1 MPNERLRAV
10 MAAGGWTY
18 AALAQQVEVDPKSVE
33 RWVNLGRI
41 PRRATALQAAKALG
55 EDVHALWPALR
66 QARPARAIS
75 PELVA
80 LYEQRADLP
89 VSTFTDLMA
98 QARERIDILVYAAV
112 FLHEAYP
119 RLNELL
125 TERAA
130 EGCTVR
136 IAIGD
141 PDSDNVQAR
150 GQEERFG
157 HGIESRCRL
166 ALMHYKPFADT
177 PGIEVR
183 THATTLYNSLYRAD
197 DQQLVNAHVWGVN
210 AYAAPVWHLRDTRQA
225 ACSTPTPTAST
236 PCGRRQ
242 PPYER
247 KADRGPHRVLRRP
260 ERPQAEQHGRRRVRR
275 RHRRPRAHPPL
286 APP

>member
-1 MPNERLRAV
+1 MT
-10 MAAGGWTY
+10 AGGWTY

-55 EDVHALWPALR
+55 EDVHALWSALR

-89 VSTFTDLMA
+89 VSTFTDLLA

-112 FLHEAYP
+112 FLHEAYS

-141 PDSDNVQAR
+141 PDSHSVQAR

-166 ALMHYKPFADT
+166 ALMHYRPLAGT
-177 PGIEVR
+177 PGIDVR
-183 THATTLYNSLYRAD
+183 THGTTLYNSLYRAD

-210 AYAAPVWHLRDTRQA
+210 AYAAPVWHLRRHETGGMFDTYA
-225 ACSTPTPTAST
+225 ESFDAVWTTATP
-236 PCGRRQ
+236 
-242 PPYER
+242 
-247 KADRGPHRVLRRP
+247 
-260 ERPQAEQHGRRRVRR
+260 VREEG
-275 RHRRPRAHPPL
+275 
-286 APP
+286 

>member
-1 MPNERLRAV
+1 
-10 MAAGGWTY
+10 MATGGWTY
-18 AALAQQVEVDPKSVE
+18 AALAQEVEIDPKSVE
-33 RWVNLGRI
+33 RWVNLGRT

-66 QARPARAIS
+66 QARPARVIS

-80 LYEQRADLP
+80 LYHQRANLP
-89 VSTFTDLMA
+89 VSTFTGLMA

-112 FLHEAYP
+112 FLHEVYP

-130 EGCTVR
+130 EGCAVR

-141 PDSDNVQAR
+141 ADSDTVQAR

-166 ALMHYKPFADT
+166 ALRHYKPLAAT
-177 PGIEVR
+177 SGIEVR
-183 THATTLYNSLYRAD
+183 SHGTTLYNSLYRVD

-210 AYAAPVWHLRDTRQA
+210 AYAAPVWHLRHHQEGGMFDTHA
-225 ACSTPTPTAST
+225 ESFDAVWATATP
-236 PCGRRQ
+236 
-242 PPYER
+242 
-247 KADRGPHRVLRRP
+247 
-260 ERPQAEQHGRRRVRR
+260 VREEG
-275 RHRRPRAHPPL
+275 
-286 APP
+286 

>member
-18 AALAQQVEVDPKSVE
+18 ATLAQEVEVDPKSVE
-33 RWVNLGRI
+33 RWVNLGRT

-80 LYEQRADLP
+80 LYEQRADIP
-89 VSTFTDLMA
+89 VSAFTDLMA

-141 PDSDNVQAR
+141 ADSDNVQAR

-166 ALMHYKPFADT
+166 ALMHYRPLANT
-177 PGIEVR
+177 P
-183 THATTLYNSLYRAD
+183 
-197 DQQLVNAHVWGVN
+197 
-210 AYAAPVWHLRDTRQA
+210 
-225 ACSTPTPTAST
+225 
-236 PCGRRQ
+236 
-242 PPYER
+242 
-247 KADRGPHRVLRRP
+247 
-260 ERPQAEQHGRRRVRR
+260 
-275 RHRRPRAHPPL
+275 RHRSPHPWHHAL
-286 APP
+286 